1 MVSPT
6 KCIAGRSV
14 ADWIAAY
21 PVVSDLCALKET
33 AWVNPDKL
41 PFAQAAAACPLTL
54 SDIEDAAARLERF
67 APYLAA
73 VFPETAATGGI
84 IESPVQPIPRM
95 QQVLEERSG
104 TRIAG
109 QVWIKLDSH
118 LPISG
123 SIKARGGI
131 YEVLKTAED
140 IALHSGMLH
149 LTDNYAVLAEE
160 RFRKL
165 FSQYSIAVGSTGNL
179 GLSIG
184 IMSAK
189 LGFQVTVHMS
199 ADARQW
205 KKDLLRSRGVKVVEY
220 ASDYNIAVTEGRKL
234 AAGDP
239 YCHFVDDEN
248 SKTLFMGYAV
258 AALRLKKQLD
268 AQGVTVDA
276 EHPLFAYLP
285 CGVGGGPGGVAFG
298 LKMLFGDAAHCFFA
312 EPTHSPCMLLGMATG
327 ENSSVCVQDFGIDN
341 RTAADGLAVG
351 RASGFVGGLMRPF
364 MSGCY
369 TLQDERMYTL
379 LAQLADAEALYLE
392 PSALAGM
399 YGPVLTQPGQLLGTY
414 TDATLPVGA
423 LANATHL
430 VWATGGN
437 MVPREEMQRYYA
449 KGKALAQGDRVS
461 CFDCRTHIDILTS
474 VRYTVHE
481 RSDSTMTTTNIT
493 NFRKNAFD
501 YVEQTIKYNQPVNI
515 TTKDGNA
522 VLLSEE
528 DYSGIMETLYLVSA
542 PGMREKIMDGIATP
556 LADCV
561 DETAVEW

>member
-1 MVSPT
+1 MVSPA

-220 ASDYNIAVTEGRKL
+220 ASDYSIAVTEGRKL

-258 AALRLKKQLD
+258 AALRQQGVDIKLDDVREGMKNVCSATGLMGRWMKVCQKPLTICDTGHNEGGIRYIAKQLQQMGGND
-268 AQGVTVDA
+268 LRMVVGFVSDKDIEHILELLPKHATYYFTQAAIPRAKSA
-276 EHPLFAYLP
+276 EQLCIQA
-285 CGVGGGPGGVAFG
+285 CSKG
-298 LKMLFGDAAHCFFA
+298 LEGR
-312 EPTHSPCMLLGMATG
+312 
-327 ENSSVCVQDFGIDN
+327 NYSSV
-341 RTAADGLAVG
+341 
-351 RASGFVGGLMRPF
+351 
-364 MSGCY
+364 
-369 TLQDERMYTL
+369 
-379 LAQLADAEALYLE
+379 AEAYQA
-392 PSALAGM
+392 ALS
-399 YGPVLTQPGQLLGTY
+399 T
-414 TDATLPVGA
+414 ATPETVIFI
-423 LANATHL
+423 
-430 VWATGGN
+430 GGSTFI
-437 MVPREEMQRYYA
+437 VA
-449 KGKALAQGDRVS
+449 D
-461 CFDCRTHIDILTS
+461 FLTS
-474 VRYTVHE
+474 L
-481 RSDSTMTTTNIT
+481 
-493 NFRKNAFD
+493 KNNG
-501 YVEQTIKYNQPVNI
+501 Q
-515 TTKDGNA
+515 
-522 VLLSEE
+522 
-528 DYSGIMETLYLVSA
+528 
-542 PGMREKIMDGIATP
+542 
-556 LADCV
+556 
-561 DETAVEW
+561 

>member
-54 SDIEDAAARLERF
+54 ADIEDAAARLERF

-220 ASDYNIAVTEGRKL
+220 ASDYSIAVTEGRKL

-369 TLQDERMYTL
+369 TLQDKRMYTL

-399 YGPVLTQPGQLLGTY
+399 YGPVLTQPGQLLGAY
-414 TDATLPVGA
+414 TETSLPAGA